1 MTQIKT
7 MLRIGLLGVVLLIA
21 CVPAQTVWAQEGLPG
36 SASSKESAALN
47 VPTAAPDPYGRETP
61 RSLASGLV
69 GAFASGDYRRA
80 AQYLEPTAGPKTPDL
95 ETRAELAQQLQRK
108 LDSGGSLL
116 PFSILSNESAGVVDD
131 GLPIDEERLGAFRTR
146 VGERALI
153 ARRLAPAGETPYWVV
168 SADSLKAIA
177 REAPVPEKSAMTSTM
192 PAALT
197 GISIAGAPVADWLI
211 LTLIAIVAFLG
222 MRFVFSI
229 LLKLFRAFVK
239 DPETHRGY
247 QMAEAAFPPLGL
259 YLAVILFFMVTKELQ
274 VAIVARQVL
283 ARYAT
288 IVAWGAFAW
297 LLWRMID
304 AVTDLWSAR
313 MARSDHRQALSA
325 LVFVRR
331 SAKGVLGIIAFVA
344 VLDTLGINV
353 TTGIAALGLGGLAIA
368 LGAQKAIENL
378 VGSLAVIIDQ
388 PVRVGDFCKVGDVI
402 GTVEDIGMRSTRV
415 RTNARTVVTIPNG
428 NFSSLQI
435 ENYSHR
441 DRFLFNAVVGLTYDT
456 SGARMRSV
464 LAAIRTLLAEDPNV
478 IDGARV
484 RFVEFNSS
492 SLDIEI
498 FAYIQTLDNT
508 TFLGMREEI
517 LLNIMETIEAEGA
530 SIAFPTQTV
539 MLKTPN
545 TNRREKEDN
554 AAEPETRTSAFSEDR
569 QSDGRVIPDEK
580 PRP

>member
-1 MTQIKT
+1 MAQIKM
-7 MLRIGLLGVVLLIA
+7 MLRTGLLGVVLLITG
-21 CVPAQTVWAQEGLPG
+21 VPAQTVWAQEGLPG
-36 SASSKESAALN
+36 SASSKESAVLN
-47 VPTAAPDPYGRETP
+47 APTAAPDPYGRETP

-80 AQYLEPTAGPKTPDL
+80 AQYLESTAGPKAPDL

-108 LDSGGSLL
+108 LDSSGSLL

-131 GLPIDEERLGAFRTR
+131 GLPIDEERLGAFRTGA
-146 VGERALI
+146 GERALI

-177 REAPVPEKSAMTSTM
+177 REAPVPEKSAMTSAM

-197 GISIAGAPVADWLI
+197 GISIAGAPVVDWLI

-222 MRFVFSI
+222 MRFVFSM

-247 QMAEAAFPPLGL
+247 QVAEAAFPPLGL

-304 AVTDLWSAR
+304 TVTDLWSAR

-441 DRFLFNAVVGLTYDT
+441 DRFLFNSIVGLTYDT
-456 SGARMRSV
+456 SAAQMRSV
-464 LAAIRTLLAEDPNV
+464 LAAIRTLLAEDSNV

-498 FAYIQTLDNT
+498 FAYIRTLDNT

-539 MLKTPN
+539 MLQAPN
-545 TNRREKEDN
+545 TNRREKEGN
-554 AAEPETRTSAFSEDR
+554 AAEPETRTNTYSEDR

>member
-1 MTQIKT
+1 MTQINT
-7 MLRIGLLGVVLLIA
+7 MLRTGLLGLVLLITG
-21 CVPAQTVWAQEGLPG
+21 VPVQTVWAQGGLPG
-36 SASSKESAALN
+36 SASSKESTVPNA
-47 VPTAAPDPYGRETP
+47 PTAAPDPYGRETP
-61 RSLASGLV
+61 RGLASGLV
-69 GAFASGDYRRA
+69 GAFSSGDYRRA
-80 AQYLEPTAGPKTPDL
+80 AQYLESPAGPKAPDL

-108 LDSGGSLL
+108 LDSSGSLL
-116 PFSILSNESAGVVDD
+116 PFSLLSNESAGVVDD
-131 GLPIDEERLGAFRTR
+131 GLSIDEERLGAFRTGA
-146 VGERALI
+146 GERALI

-177 REAPVPEKSAMTSTM
+177 REAPVPEKSAM

-197 GISIAGAPVADWLI
+197 GISIAGAPVVDWLI

-229 LLKLFRAFVK
+229 LLKLFRAVVK

-247 QMAEAAFPPLGL
+247 QVAEAAFPPLGL

-297 LLWRMID
+297 LLWRLID
-304 AVTDLWSAR
+304 TVTDLWSAR
-313 MARSDHRQALSA
+313 MLRSDRRQALSA

-331 SAKGVLGIIAFVA
+331 IAKGVLSVIVFVA
-344 VLDTLGINV
+344 ALDTLGINV

-441 DRFLFNAVVGLTYDT
+441 DRFLFHAIVGLTYDT
-456 SGARMRSV
+456 SAARMRSV
-464 LAAIRTLLAEDPNV
+464 LAAIRALLEKDSNV
-478 IDGARV
+478 IDDARV

-498 FAYIQTLDNT
+498 FAYIRTLDNT

-517 LLNIMETIEAEGA
+517 LLNIMDAIEAEGA

-539 MLKTPN
+539 MLRTSN
-545 TNRREKEDN
+545 TNEREKEGN
-554 AAEPETRTSAFSEDR
+554 AAETETRTSTFPEDR
-569 QSDGRVIPDEK
+569 QSDGRAIPDEK